1 MHSWTNWTKKGSN
14 NQILP
19 FLNKIKE
26 SEDEIFSS
34 MLLMTIHHQK
44 YVLANYIIYSSLP
57 KYWLKVGKVTT
68 VQKSWIMYRK
78 AHLATNHWRGIVLS
92 EFGQIDYNQGRRE
105 FQSKHLWEKM
115 HTYFRQKQY
124 LISKIDRK
132 KTKILKLKEKLSLF
146 VSWKCH
152 AITEC

>member
-1 MHSWTNWTKKGSN
+1 MPSKLCIAGPTGQKKGSN

-26 SEDEIFSS
+26 SEEEIFSS

-78 AHLATNHWRGIVLS
+78 AHLATNHWRGIVLNK
-92 EFGQIDYNQGRRE
+92 FDQIDYRRGE
-105 FQSKHLWEKM
+105 FQSKHSWG
-115 HTYFRQKQY
+115 
-124 LISKIDRK
+124 KICTEAIFSLPK
-132 KTKILKLKEKLSLF
+132 LGFKENILRLKENCRWF
-146 VSWKCH
+146 VSDKCH